1 MAIIS
6 ANRFSKMNGNY
17 VIAANESYGVGDI
30 GRILIENDRND
41 MAIFNAALKS
51 DMYELQC
58 RTEGTLLESEIQSLS
73 ENAIQDFFKSI
84 IEKLKKFWAKAKGVF
99 KKAYAMITA
108 YVVRNGK
115 AFVAANKKAIAN
127 LKDSTQL
134 KGEVWVTKDS
144 IDKVSGDFG
153 KVDVDYAKRVAMQNK
168 DSSASEIAKACLKEF
183 FPNYD
188 GDTNLYKWLK
198 EACFEKKS
206 GATLADCGG
215 RNSLVAMLENGMKPI
230 KEMKKQ
236 EREMEK
242 AIKTSL
248 KELETAARNAA
259 KNTKDDET
267 AKDAHTKE
275 ANAYKAASTGVTNA
289 MSATM
294 RATIRLYKFQL
305 SNARIALA
313 KAIGVQ
319 ATTES
324 TLLESMMLEAAEDLE
339 DVEDEVDSADLG
351 DSGASDVLTPEE
363 AEAAAEILE
372 KAADELCDGECE
384 HEGEDD

>member
-134 KGEVWVTKDS
+134 KGEVWVLKKEVADVGTY
-144 IDKVSGDFG
+144 DKLDLDTIKKLASTD
-153 KVDVDYAKRVAMQNK
+153 D
-168 DSSASEIAKACLKEF
+168 SASEMTKKCLKHIYGSE
-183 FPNYD
+183 YD

-198 EACFEKKS
+198 ETCFEKKS
-206 GATLADCGG
+206 GATLGECGG

-242 AIKTSL
+242 SIKTSL

-259 KNTKDDET
+259 KNTKDDEA

-275 ANAYKAASTGVTNA
+275 ANMYKNAATGSTNA
-289 MSATM
+289 MSASM
-294 RATIRLYKFQL
+294 RATIRMHKFKL

-351 DSGASDVLTPEE
+351 DGGASEVLTPEE

-372 KAADELCDGECE
+372 KAADELCDGECGD
-384 HEGEDD
+384 EGEDD

>member
-134 KGEVWVTKDS
+134 KGEVWILKNDEDLAKYAS
-144 IDKVSGDFG
+144 NFG
-153 KVDVDYAKRVAMQNK
+153 KLDIESAKKIADRDATAN
-168 DSSASEIAKACLKEF
+168 EISKACLKVF
-183 FPNYD
+183 FPSYD

-198 EACFEKKS
+198 DTCFEKKS
-206 GATLADCGG
+206 GATLGECGG
-215 RNSLVAMLENGMKPI
+215 RNQLVAMLENGMKPI
-230 KEMKKQ
+230 KELKKQ
-236 EREMEK
+236 EKEMEK
-242 AIKTSL
+242 SIKDSL

-259 KNTKDDET
+259 KNTKDDDA
-267 AKDAHTKE
+267 AKEAHTKD
-275 ANAYKAASTGVTNA
+275 ANYYKAASTGITSA

-294 RATIRLYKFQL
+294 RATIRLYKFML

-372 KAADELCDGECE
+372 KAADEMCDGECE

>member
-115 AFVAANKKAIAN
+115 AFIAANKKAIAN

-134 KGEVWVTKDS
+134 KGEVWVLKSNADTVAADFSK
-144 IDKVSGDFG
+144 IDIETAKKS
-153 KVDVDYAKRVAMQNK
+153 VDNMDA
-168 DSSASEIAKACLKEF
+168 SASEITKSCLKLM
-183 FPNYD
+183 FPAYD

-198 EACFEKKS
+198 EDAFEKKS
-206 GATLADCGG
+206 GATLGECGG
-215 RNSLVAMLENGMKPI
+215 RNTLVAMLENGMKPI
-230 KEMKKQ
+230 KELKKQ

-242 AIKTSL
+242 SIKESL

-259 KNTKDDET
+259 KNTKDDEA
-267 AKDAHTKE
+267 AKDAHTKQ
-275 ANAYKAASTGVTNA
+275 ANYYKAASTGITNA
-289 MSATM
+289 MSSAM
-294 RATIRLYKFQL
+294 RAAIRLHKFQL

-351 DSGASDVLTPEE
+351 DGGASEVLTPEE

-372 KAADELCDGECE
+372 KAADDLCDGECGG
-384 HEGEDD
+384 EGEDD